1 MNNQKSFCEMMKD
14 YVAENERILNDW
26 RKKYV
31 EENQSLYPTC
41 PNLGEYFA
49 PDGIMFKGDF
59 RCDYWE
65 EENGNKRFRRWMRKP
80 SGEEN
85 PLWANAPLRLLFL
98 TKDQNTGEDNPA
110 WDVRSETFR
119 YLSEK
124 YKPEELWID
133 SSPGLFFK
141 KLVHTLYGILK
152 TTAGQPMD
160 NNGFTDKD
168 ALSFADDQI
177 FARINCKK
185 EVGGG
190 DCKPAVLKKALDCD
204 WNKKFLKQQIL
215 NLDADIF
222 VCCGLMSF
230 MPNLLNDIGYHFEPQ
245 DDDKWIYY
253 DTEEN
258 RLAINSYHPSYSGFD
273 YNDLIIAYSKF
284 LKNHPDFTKSHRK

>member
-1 MNNQKSFCEMMKD
+1 MKD
-14 YVAENERILNDW
+14 YDYVKENERIL
-26 RKKYV
+26 KKWCEKYIK
-31 EENQSLYPTC
+31 ENLPLYPKC

-49 PDGIMFKGDF
+49 KDGIMFKGDF
-59 RCDYWE
+59 KSDYWE
-65 EENGNKRFRRWMRKP
+65 EETGNKRFRRWMRNP

-85 PLWANAPLRLLFL
+85 HLWANAPLRLLFL

-124 YKPEELWID
+124 YNPEELWID

-141 KLVHTLYGILK
+141 KLVYTLYGILN
-152 TTAGQPMD
+152 TTADQPM

-185 EVGGG
+185 EVGGS

-222 VCCGLMSF
+222 VSCGLMFF
-230 MPNLLNDIGYHFEPQ
+230 MPSLLNDMGYHFKPQ
-245 DDDKWIYY
+245 DNDNWIYY
-253 DTEEN
+253 DSDRN
-258 RLAINSYHPSYSGFD
+258 KIAINSYHLSYSGFN
-273 YNDLIIAYSKF
+273 YNNLISAYQDF
-284 LKNHPDFTKSHRK
+284 LKKLYIDEHIDFTKSHRI